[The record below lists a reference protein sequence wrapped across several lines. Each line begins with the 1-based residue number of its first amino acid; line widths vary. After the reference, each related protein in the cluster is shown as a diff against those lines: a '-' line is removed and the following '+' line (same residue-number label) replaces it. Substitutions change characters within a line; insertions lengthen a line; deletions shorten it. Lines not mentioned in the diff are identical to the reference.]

1 LQIFYLLSILN
12 LLRKR
17 IYMKRSVIAVS
28 VIMVTAALIGSGCKK
43 NRSSSQENSSVSTSG
58 SNSGSNNFSGSQGS
72 SSAMNQV
79 PAGTN
84 GAVGTN
90 TGSNANTATGNTA
103 GAANG
108 NGNATGV
115 TNGTGSTASG
125 SAPSNANGAP
135 QALQATEVAKA
146 PEAPKEIPVTC
157 FVETFKHKPTPGHDS
172 EEACSHHKNLLK
184 LSHSD
189 INMKNVC
196 VRVNDVPVKF
206 ERAGKG
212 DELLI
217 GSIAGP
223 QATITVKYCTGKTSC
238 ADAKKNDCVIPKDEF
253 LDAIGGGDPD
263 DGSVAK
269 WDNGDGAADAKLNND
284 VKRELADI
292 DDTATDNHGANASIF
307 KDWIAEKPAPACAVD
322 KKHSS

>member
-1 LQIFYLLSILN
+1 
-12 LLRKR
+12 
-17 IYMKRSVIAVS
+17 MKRSLISIS
-28 VIMVTAALIGSGCKK
+28 VVMVTAALIGSGCKK
-43 NRSSSQENSSVSTSG
+43 NRSSSQENSSVS
-58 SNSGSNNFSGSQGS
+58 NSSFGNSSSSQGS
-72 SSAMNQV
+72 SNSGNSANAMNGTNGTV
-79 PAGTN
+79 ATTGANSGSATGTTN
-84 GAVGTN
+84 GAVN
-90 TGSNANTATGNTA
+90 GNTA
-103 GAANG
+103 NG
-108 NGNATGV
+108 SASN
-115 TNGTGSTASG
+115 SASG
-125 SAPSNANGAP
+125 VNAPMTATSVAPAGAP
-135 QALQATEVAKA
+135 QEVAKA
-146 PEAPKEIPVTC
+146 PEAPKEIPITC

-189 INMKNVC
+189 INTKNVC

-223 QATITVKYCTGKTSC
+223 QAVITVKYCTGKTSC
-238 ADAKKNDCVIPKDEF
+238 AEAKKDDCVVPKDEF

-269 WDNGDGAADAKLNND
+269 WDNGDGAADAKLNTD

-307 KDWIAEKPAPACAVD
+307 KDWLADKPAPACAVD
-322 KKHSS
+322 KKRSS

>member
-1 LQIFYLLSILN
+1 
-12 LLRKR
+12 
-17 IYMKRSVIAVS
+17 MKRSLISIS
-28 VIMVTAALIGSGCKK
+28 VVMVTAALIGSGCKK
-43 NRSSSQENSSVSTSG
+43 NRSSSQENSSVSNSSFGNSSSSQGSSNSGNATNSAQGTNGTVATTG
-58 SNSGSNNFSGSQGS
+58 SNSGSANGSASNSASGVNAPMTATSV
-72 SSAMNQV
+72 V
-79 PAGTN
+79 PAGT
-84 GAVGTN
+84 
-90 TGSNANTATGNTA
+90 
-103 GAANG
+103 
-108 NGNATGV
+108 
-115 TNGTGSTASG
+115 
-125 SAPSNANGAP
+125 PK
-135 QALQATEVAKA
+135 EVAKA
-146 PEAPKEIPVTC
+146 PEAPKEIPITC

-189 INMKNVC
+189 INTKNVC

-223 QATITVKYCTGKTSC
+223 QAIITVKYCTGKTSC
-238 ADAKKNDCVIPKDEF
+238 AEAKKDDCVVPKDEF

-269 WDNGDGAADAKLNND
+269 WDNGDGAADAKLNTD

-292 DDTATDNHGANASIF
+292 DDTATDNHGATASIF
-307 KDWIAEKPAPACAVD
+307 KDWLADKPVPACAAD
-322 KKHSS
+322 KKRSS